1 MSANSTTT
9 TPAVSIRP
17 ATIDDCD
24 LILKFTQ
31 DLALYEK
38 ALDKVEATADAFRT
52 TLFGPTPYAHVIF
65 ATVDNSDKP
74 VGMALYFFNYS
85 TWKARPGLYLEDLI
99 VDGGARAKGVGTALM
114 RELARVAVKQ
124 GCGRMEW
131 SALDW
136 NKPAIDFYLHKVK
149 AVAMDEWTGYRLE
162 GAALNE
168 FAQQA

>member
-1 MSANSTTT
+1 MSA
-9 TPAVSIRP
+9 TPAITIRP
-17 ATIDDCD
+17 ATADDCP

-38 ALDKVEATADAFRT
+38 ALDKVEATTDAFRT
-52 TLFGPTPYAHVIF
+52 TLFGPTPFAHVIF
-65 ATVDNSDKP
+65 ACLDNKP

-85 TWKARPGLYLEDLI
+85 TWKAKPGLYLEDLI
-99 VDGGARAKGVGTALM
+99 VDDSARAQGVGTALI
-114 RELARVAVKQ
+114 RELARMAVRE

-149 AVAMDEWTGYRLE
+149 AVALDEWTGFRLE
-162 GAALNE
+162 GASLTE
-168 FAQQA
+168 FASQD

>member
-1 MSANSTTT
+1 MPANHQAIT
-9 TPAVSIRP
+9 IRP
-17 ATIDDCD
+17 ATIDDCP

-38 ALDKVEATADAFRT
+38 ALDKVEATVDSFRT
-52 TLFGPTPYAHVIF
+52 TLFGPTPFAHVLL
-65 ATVDNSDKP
+65 ASLNGQP

-85 TWKARPGLYLEDLI
+85 TWKARPGLYLEDLY
-99 VDGGARAKGVGTALM
+99 VDDAARGAGVGTALM
-114 RELARVAVKQ
+114 KALARVAVEK

-136 NKPAIDFYLHKVK
+136 NKPAIDFYIHKVK

-162 GAALNE
+162 GATLTD
-168 FAQQA
+168 FAAATSQ